1 MASIPPA
8 PDPALAAVFE
18 VSDDIE
24 LYIRIDEAEREQAV
38 DCTYRPTKPAAK
50 TRGTCFDPFS
60 VEPIRQPQIKELPS
74 TPLLLSRNLYVIHR
88 QIYGLAIQITAC
100 QLQRWH
106 ISSDGV
112 YTLLGTLIYM
122 GNHREKRVRDHWGTS
137 EPGEIKP
144 IHPIARF
151 MSHETFE
158 QLYHAF
164 RPYDPRGSYEGSFDR
179 IFEWSEAMQAAS
191 LRYWAPGFKIWAVA
205 EAGYFLQW
213 LPHLPRKVFDS
224 IGDNK
229 RRTRKRKR
237 DDEHSL
243 NPTQAVVVDLIKRLP
258 PAIYH
263 VFLDNLFSS
272 PDLFTVLRALNIG
285 ATGTCRINSG
295 IFNRLVQLKKADTN
309 GKLPWHW
316 GQIETVPTP
325 NNKVNQ
331 IAWKD
336 NALVLLLS
344 TVYEGTEFTTRIRK
358 RPTTTHARARAIK
371 HFFGAEPVK
380 EARLLSAAADY
391 NDHMGAVDRGD
402 QLRQQEG
409 LEHRICKGPWRALA
423 WGFLLETAL
432 TNSFLLQK
440 NGQPNWKP
448 LRTLHEWREQI
459 SGDLLRT
466 YGHNGGL
473 RQRNRAGDTATAI
486 SQHKRV
492 HRGKSAACLGCK
504 GVRYDEVRPRKKPLT
519 TAGSGS
525 LNRKQPVKDKVWL

>member
-1 MASIPPA
+1 
-8 PDPALAAVFE
+8 
-18 VSDDIE
+18 
-24 LYIRIDEAEREQAV
+24 
-38 DCTYRPTKPAAK
+38 
-50 TRGTCFDPFS
+50 
-60 VEPIRQPQIKELPS
+60 
-74 TPLLLSRNLYVIHR
+74 
-88 QIYGLAIQITAC
+88 
-100 QLQRWH
+100 
-106 ISSDGV
+106 
-112 YTLLGTLIYM
+112 M
-122 GNHREKRVRDHWGTS
+122 GNHREKRIRDHWGTS
-137 EPGEIKP
+137 KPGLMKP

-164 RPYDPRGSYEGSFDR
+164 RPYDPRGSYDGSFAR
-179 IFEWSEAMQAAS
+179 ILEWTEAMQAAS
-191 LRYWAPGFKIWAVA
+191 LRYWTPGTNIAIDECIQHFEGRTLEKVVIPSKPTPEGFKIWAVA

-213 LPHLPRKVFDS
+213 LPHLPSKVFDS

-229 RRTRKRKR
+229 PRTRKRKR
-237 DDEHSL
+237 DDEYSL
-243 NPTQAVVVDLIKRLP
+243 NPTQAVVVNLVKRLP

-272 PDLFTVLRALNIG
+272 PDLFTVLRTLNIG

-295 IFNRLVQLKKADTN
+295 IFKGLVQLKKADTN
-309 GKLPWHW
+309 GKLHWHW

-325 NNKVNQ
+325 DNKVNQ

-371 HFFGAEPVK
+371 HFFGAESVK
-380 EARLLSAAADY
+380 EARVLSAAADY

-432 TNSFLLQK
+432 TNTFLLQK

-448 LRTLHEWREQI
+448 LRTLHEWREQVC
-459 SGDLLRT
+459 SDLLRE
-466 YGHNGGL
+466 YGHKAGL
-473 RQRNRAGDTATAI
+473 RKLCRAGDTNTP
-486 SQHKRV
+486 SLQHKRV
-492 HRGKSAACLGCK
+492 SRGKSSPCK
-504 GVRYDEVRPRKKPLT
+504 GCQGVRVSEAGQKPLRERSHNRRPT
-519 TAGSGS
+519 QTRSGCETCDVAICNRQACWDFYHE
-525 LNRKQPVKDKVWL
+525 LN